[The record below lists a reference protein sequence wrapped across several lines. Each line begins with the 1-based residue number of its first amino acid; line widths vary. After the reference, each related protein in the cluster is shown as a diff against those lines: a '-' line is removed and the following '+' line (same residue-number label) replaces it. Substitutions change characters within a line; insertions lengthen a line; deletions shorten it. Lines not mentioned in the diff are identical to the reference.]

1 MKHEYLHRTL
11 VYLSMKSL
19 SFLPYSMIYDLK
31 ENAKEKDIK
40 LHYCILFNTAH
51 CSGVWIGTP

>member
-1 MKHEYLHRTL
+1 MKHEYLHQTL

-19 SFLPYSMIYDLK
+19 SFSPYSMIYDLK

-40 LHYCILFNTAH
+40 
-51 CSGVWIGTP
+51 

>member
-40 LHYCILFNTAH
+40 LHYCISFNTAH
-51 CSGVWIGTP
+51 GSRVRIRIP